1 MLCGIM
7 ARIAVCE
14 PSPELKLLFERA
26 VARLGH
32 EAVPCPHPT
41 ADEVPGGVDAMLLD
55 CDLGGADLHVE
66 GFRRRHPALPIVT
79 CSIYS
84 PSESVRSLGA
94 VAHLTKPFTR
104 TELERALVKALTDEA
119 LPSA

>member
-1 MLCGIM
+1 M

-32 EAVPCPHPT
+32 EAVPCSHPS
-41 ADEVPGGVDAMLLD
+41 ADELPRGVDALLLD
-55 CDLGGADLHVE
+55 CDLGGAVLHAD
-66 GFRRRHPALPIVT
+66 GLRRRHPALPIVT

-84 PSESVRSLGA
+84 PSEPVKDLGA

-104 TELERALVKALTDEA
+104 TELDRALVKALADQAMQTA
-119 LPSA
+119 